1 MFTRS
6 DFWIGLAVGTI
17 AGAFGYKLLSEQQAL
32 RGAMA
37 PAVPMP
43 AAAQGIGEIPLEELM
58 RQKERL
64 EDLIAER
71 QVGTVKA

>member
-6 DFWIGLAVGTI
+6 DFWIGLVVGTI
-17 AGAFGYKLLSEQQAL
+17 AGAFGYKLLSEQQAM
-32 RGAMA
+32 RAMS
-37 PAVPMP
+37 PSMPMP
-43 AAAQGIGEIPLEELM
+43 AAQGVGEIPVDELM

-71 QVGTVKA
+71 QVGAGKA

>member
-6 DFWIGLAVGTI
+6 DFWIGLVVGTI
-17 AGAFGYKLLSEQQAL
+17 AGAFGYKLMSEQSARAIAPQ
-32 RGAMA
+32 A
-37 PAVPMP
+37 PAI
-43 AAAQGIGEIPLEELM
+43 AAGVGEPPLDELV

-71 QVGTVKA
+71 QVQN

>member
-6 DFWIGLAVGTI
+6 DFWIGLVVGTI
-17 AGAFGYKLLSEQQAL
+17 AGAFGYKLMSEQSARAIAPQ
-32 RGAMA
+32 A
-37 PAVPMP
+37 PAISGV
-43 AAAQGIGEIPLEELM
+43 GEPPLDELV

-71 QVGTVKA
+71 QVQN